1 MINKKT
7 PKEKIAE
14 WQLQNRMRSN
24 FEVKLASQLKTE
36 FVRTYKTISNDYLIS
51 GRQSLDIESRPH
63 YNRVKSIIFSHW
75 KSVTTV
81 FRARILS
88 LLRLVQET
96 ERKEYED
103 EFDKEFENFLFTFGA
118 EKVSNISSTTIAD
131 IRNAINVAQ
140 VDGLDF
146 YQTAKKIT

>member
-36 FVRTYKTISNDYLIS
+36 FVRTYKTISNNYLIS

-88 LLRLVQET
+88 L
-96 ERKEYED
+96 
-103 EFDKEFENFLFTFGA
+103 
-118 EKVSNISSTTIAD
+118 
-131 IRNAINVAQ
+131 
-140 VDGLDF
+140 
-146 YQTAKKIT
+146 